1 MTLCEQLHWKTPQG
15 SSRIQFALSVLE
27 ELERL
32 SILTLPPKRTSGRGP
47 QKPIQCCSLTDPQ
60 PAIEG
65 PLADLTP
72 LKLQLASSAEH
83 VAAWNTWVQRYHP
96 LGYRRPLGPP
106 PALLPARPRHQR
118 KLGWLLFGFAARS
131 VACRDAWIGWQG
143 QAHRKHLD
151 LVVRNS
157 RFLVFPWVRV
167 PCLASKALGLAV
179 RQLPKNWQR
188 RHGSRPALVET
199 FVDPQRYKA
208 TCYRAAN
215 WQFRGLTQGTK
226 AKGKAPAK
234 TPKGVYV
241 YPLRPDWRTVLLHG
255 PSAAARR
262 RQPAAGDGFVRMWQG
277 ILGTMV
283 HVASEHDREWL
294 QRQRVIHTLL
304 VVLFVF
310 RLVFAHDRQGFALTL
325 AEL

>member
-1 MTLCEQLHWKTPQG
+1 MDRRIENLKSTTFFGQRLTRKRIAFIQETVSLLPHLARSELGMTLCEQLHWKTPQG

-157 RFLVFPWVRV
+157 RFLVFP
-167 PCLASKALGLAV
+167 
-179 RQLPKNWQR
+179 
-188 RHGSRPALVET
+188 EI
-199 FVDPQRYKA
+199 
-208 TCYRAAN
+208 AA
-215 WQFRGLTQGTK
+215 
-226 AKGKAPAK
+226 
-234 TPKGVYV
+234 
-241 YPLRPDWRTVLLHG
+241 
-255 PSAAARR
+255 
-262 RQPAAGDGFVRMWQG
+262 
-277 ILGTMV
+277 
-283 HVASEHDREWL
+283 
-294 QRQRVIHTLL
+294 
-304 VVLFVF
+304 
-310 RLVFAHDRQGFALTL
+310 
-325 AEL
+325 